1 MERLKD
7 LRRKNGVS
15 LKELAFFLC
24 VKPSTISYYEKGSRN
39 PSFKHLIELS
49 NYFNV
54 SINYLCGIDLEN
66 EEDIEKLNVLLNKH
80 PQVYEYLC
88 KDIRNSIIKLEK
100 YVKEKELL
108 IK

>member
-1 MERLKD
+1 MERLKE
-7 LRRKNGVS
+7 LRKKKGIS
-15 LKELAFFLC
+15 LKELALILC

-66 EEDIEKLNVLLNKH
+66 KEDIERLNNILNKH
-80 PQVYEYLC
+80 PQVYKYISN
-88 KDIRNSIIKLEK
+88 DIRKSITKLEE
-100 YVKEKELL
+100 YVNKK
-108 IK
+108 I